1 MNMHSQRSICILAVT
16 NEEVLAKFTSHIV
29 LAIVMLI
36 SCLRLRVDCPNIR
49 ITNILVS
56 TVS

>member
-1 MNMHSQRSICILAVT
+1 MHVLCYITCSIL
-16 NEEVLAKFTSHIV
+16 K
-29 LAIVMLI
+29 MLI
-36 SCLRLRVDCPNIR
+36 DSMSLQVRREQIDCPNIR